1 MLIITTFITP
11 EVVGNTRVLPEFRS
25 IYTGRK
31 YPEVVLC
38 LPQNPCAAA
47 PLSAAKKQ
55 QGFPD
60 PAADLIYFIN
70 KLASHS
76 LGHLLD
82 GPLWE
87 GAPAKRV
94 GERA

>member
-1 MLIITTFITP
+1 MTAAKSMRCGTP
-11 EVVGNTRVLPEFRS
+11 IGS
-25 IYTGRK
+25 
-31 YPEVVLC
+31 
-38 LPQNPCAAA
+38 
-47 PLSAAKKQ
+47 KKQ

-60 PAADLIYFIN
+60 PAAADLIYFIN

-87 GAPAKRV
+87 GTPAKRV
-94 GERA
+94 GERALNLVVAYLFVSPSVRFADSSLAEGAF